1 MRHFKRTALSVAA
14 AQAALLWSGV
24 ALAQSAPAPADAAS
38 AAPAPATAASSAQA
52 PAAASPSPTQDGVT
66 QVVVTGQRA
75 ALQSAQKI
83 KQNSDEIVDSIVA
96 EDIGKLPDRSVT
108 EVLQRIVGVSI
119 GHLISN
125 NDPEHYSVEGSGVNI
140 RGLSYVRAELN
151 GRDAFS
157 ANGGRSLNFEDVTP
171 ELMAGVD
178 VYKNPSAEQIEGG
191 IGGLVNLR
199 TAMPFDFPGQKLSI
213 SASEG
218 YSTLAGKTSP
228 KISGLYSNRWD
239 LGSAGQFGALID
251 LAHSVSKTRTD
262 AFQVDPYFNV
272 TSDGQSV
279 WVPES
284 ASWRRVDFTNKR
296 NGIYAALQWK
306 KDTLSSSLTYFKSRY
321 DQEWDENAIFT
332 QASTPYNLTV
342 DPGAKYGSNGVFL
355 SGTLRDAAD
364 GGLNFG
370 ADTRVARRK
379 SDTQDI
385 SWNVNWRASDRWNFN
400 ADLQLIKAT
409 TKDFDSTVATGVLMD
424 KESLDLSGG
433 MPRINFD
440 ATDLA
445 ALADPSHYYWA
456 FTQEHFDKG
465 IGTEKA
471 LKLDAKYNFND
482 SVLSD
487 LRFGVRLTQRGATT
501 QNSNPSY
508 HWAAI
513 TQTWQ
518 RGWDI
523 TDLAYLSDPRFSG
536 NTHTVNF
543 SNFMNGKVT
552 VPSLIM
558 PDTSVA
564 AGYPNSYKTLHDYTN
579 QLCVNGNTCGDW
591 SPAAYGAN
599 DPAGTNSQNER
610 TQTAYGQLRFGF
622 DDWKVPVDGNIG
634 VRLVRTESEAHG
646 YTVFTPQTSIPTGTP
661 ATGIPVPTIAA
672 FAVNEDFKKTYNDFL
687 PSLNLRAKPA
697 SDLQLRFALGR
708 AMTRPDFSQL
718 QAYTALNQNV
728 SGAASSDGSSYNVTS
743 LSQTGTASGNP
754 NLKPIKSDQAD
765 ATAEWYFSK
774 SGSLTFAAFDKEL
787 KDIII
792 NQSTITPVL
801 DTSGNTVNFVTTAPV
816 NGAKGYARGFEVAY
830 QQYFDKLPGF
840 LSGFGVQANYTFVN
854 THTSLYNPVTATTCG
869 GGGLGADN
877 LNLNLNGCDTN
888 GQPFGNLP
896 LQGVSRNSFNFA
908 LLYDQG
914 PISARVAYNW
924 RSKYLQGV
932 NVNGTNGT
940 DGTDPAN
947 PTAHNVAWGLPTWAG
962 SYGEVDAGIFYKF
975 DDHFTIGLEGTNLT
989 DSTYKQLMQQHI
1001 GMMGRAWFT
1010 SGPSYNLQL
1019 RYTY

>member
-1 MRHFKRTALSVAA
+1 M
-14 AQAALLWSGV
+14 
-24 ALAQSAPAPADAAS
+24 AQSAPT
-38 AAPAPATAASSAQA
+38 PAPAASS
-52 PAAASPSPTQDGVT
+52 PPTQDGVT

-83 KQNSDEIVDSIVA
+83 KQDSDEIVDSIVA

-108 EVLQRIVGVSI
+108 EVLQRIVGVT
-119 GHLISN
+119 ISHTIAS

-140 RGLSYVRAELN
+140 RGLTFVRSELN
-151 GRDAFS
+151 GRDSFS
-157 ANGGRSLNFEDVTP
+157 ANGGRALNFDDVTP

-199 TAMPFDFPGQKLSI
+199 TAMPFDFTGQKFSMSL
-213 SASEG
+213 SEG
-218 YSTLAGKTSP
+218 YSTLAGKKSP

-272 TSDGQSV
+272 TSNGQSV

-306 KDTLSSSLTYFKSRY
+306 KDQVSSSLTYFKSRY

-342 DPGAKYGSNGVFL
+342 DPGATYASNGVL
-355 SGTLRDAAD
+355 LKGTLRDDTD

-370 ADTRVARRK
+370 ADTRVAKRK

-385 SWNVNWRASDRWNFN
+385 SWNVNWKASDRWAFD

-409 TKDFDSTVATGVLMD
+409 TKDFDSTVATGVQMA
-424 KESLDLSGG
+424 KETLDLSGG
-433 MPRINFD
+433 MPNISFD
-440 ATDLA
+440 SSDLA
-445 ALADPSHYYWA
+445 ALANAANYYWA

-465 IGTEKA
+465 IATEKA
-471 LKLDAKYNFND
+471 LKLDAKYSFD
-482 SVLSD
+482 DPVFSD

-508 HWAAI
+508 NWQPI

-518 RGWDI
+518 QGWDI
-523 TDLAYLSDPRFSG
+523 TQLAYLSDQRFSG

-543 SNFMNGKVT
+543 SNFMNGKVS

-564 AGYPNSYKTLHDYTN
+564 AGYPTSYATLHGYTN
-579 QLCVNGNTCGDW
+579 LLCVNGNSCSTYT
-591 SPAAYGAN
+591 PAAYGAN
-599 DPAGTNSQNER
+599 DPAGTNDQSER
-610 TQTAYGQLRFGF
+610 TQTLYSQLRFGF
-622 DDWKVPVDGNIG
+622 DDWKVPVDGNVG
-634 VRLVRTESEAHG
+634 LRLVRTEADAHG
-646 YTVFTPQTSIPTGTP
+646 YIVYTPPNYLPAGATP
-661 ATGIPVPTIAA
+661 TGIPVPDVAAIAESRDYK
-672 FAVNEDFKKTYNDFL
+672 NTYNDFL
-687 PSLNLRAKPA
+687 PSLNLRAKA
-697 SDLQLRFALGR
+697 TSDLQFRFAL
-708 AMTRPDFSQL
+708 AKAITRPDFSQM
-718 QAYTALNQNV
+718 QAYTSLNQTITGTV
-728 SGAASSDGSSYNVTS
+728 ASSGNTYNVTNVS
-743 LSQTGTASGNP
+743 DTGTASGNP
-754 NLKPIKSDQAD
+754 NLRPIKSNQAD

-787 KDIII
+787 KDVII
-792 NQSTITPVL
+792 NETFLTPVL

-816 NGAKGYARGFEVAY
+816 NGAKGYARGFELAY

-854 THTSLYNPVTATTCG
+854 THTSLYNPVTATSCG
-869 GGGLGADN
+869 ATGLGADN

-896 LQGVSRNSFNFA
+896 LQGVSRNSFNLA

-940 DGTDPAN
+940 DGTDASN
-947 PTAHNVAWGLPTWAG
+947 PTAHNVAWGLPTWADG
-962 SYGEVDAGIFYKF
+962 YGELDAGIFYKF

-1001 GMMGRAWFT
+1001 GMKGRAWFT
-1010 SGPSYNLQL
+1010 SGPSYNAQL
-1019 RYTY
+1019 RYTF

>member
-1 MRHFKRTALSVAA
+1 MRQFKRTALSAAA

-24 ALAQSAPAPADAAS
+24 ALAQSAPVPADAAS
-38 AAPAPATAASSAQA
+38 SAPAPAAAASSAPA
-52 PAAASPSPTQDGVT
+52 PAAAASAAQEVT

-108 EVLQRIVGVSI
+108 EVLQRVVGVTI

-140 RGLSYVRAELN
+140 RGLTYVRAELN

-199 TAMPFDFPGQKLSI
+199 TAMPFDFTGQKVSI
-213 SASEG
+213 SLSEG
-218 YSTLAGKTSP
+218 YSTLAGKKSP

-251 LAHSVSKTRTD
+251 LAHSESNTRTD

-272 TSDGQSV
+272 QSNGQSV

-284 ASWRRVDFTNKR
+284 ASWRRVDFNNRR

-306 KDTLSSSLTYFKSRY
+306 KDTVSSSLTYFKSRY

-342 DPGAKYGSNGVFL
+342 DPGAKFSSGGVFQ
-355 SGTLRDAAD
+355 SGTLRDDAD

-370 ADTRVARRK
+370 ADTRVAKRK

-400 ADLQLIKAT
+400 ADLQLVKAT
-409 TKDFDSTVATGVLMD
+409 TRDFDSTVATGTQMA
-424 KESLDLSGG
+424 KETLDLSGG
-433 MPRINFD
+433 LPKLSFD
-440 ATDLA
+440 SADLA
-445 ALADPSHYYWA
+445 ALANPASYYWA
-456 FTQEHFDKG
+456 FTMEHFDKG
-465 IGTEKA
+465 IATEKA
-471 LKLDAKYNFND
+471 LKLDARYSFD
-482 SVLSD
+482 DPVLSD
-487 LRFGVRLTQRGATT
+487 LRFGIRLTDRGATT
-501 QNSNPSY
+501 ENSNPSY
-508 HWAAI
+508 NWAAI

-518 RGWDI
+518 KGWDI
-523 TDLAYLSDPRFSG
+523 TNLAYLSDPRFSG
-536 NTHTVNF
+536 NTHLVSF
-543 SNFMNGKVT
+543 SNFMNGKVS
-552 VPSLIM
+552 VPSLVM
-558 PDTSVA
+558 PDTSLA
-564 AGYPNSYKTLHDYTN
+564 AGYPNTYETLHGYTN
-579 QLCVNGNTCGDW
+579 LLCVSGNTCGNW
-591 SPAAYGAN
+591 TPAAYGAN
-599 DPAGTNSQNER
+599 NQAGTNDQGER
-610 TQTAYGQLRFGF
+610 TQTAYGQLRFAW
-622 DDWKVPVDGNIG
+622 DDWKVPVDGNLG
-634 VRLVRTESEAHG
+634 LRMVRTESEAHG
-646 YTVFTPQTSIPTGTP
+646 YVTYTAPSGIPSGTLTGVTIPTIT
-661 ATGIPVPTIAA
+661 A
-672 FAVNEDFKKTYNDFL
+672 FAVEKDFKNTFNDFL
-687 PSLNLRAKPA
+687 PSLNLRAKPRD
-697 SDLQLRFALGR
+697 DLQFRFALAR

-718 QAYTALNQNV
+718 QAYMPLSTSFKNTGTDITSV
-728 SGAASSDGSSYNVTS
+728 SN
-743 LSQTGTASGNP
+743 TGTATGNP
-754 NLKPIKSDQAD
+754 NLRPIKSNQAD
-765 ATAEWYFSK
+765 ATAEWYFSRT
-774 SGSLTFAAFDKEL
+774 GSLTFAAFDKEL

-792 NQSTITPVL
+792 NQSYIVPVT
-801 DTSGNTVNFVTTAPV
+801 DTSGNTVNFVTTGPV
-816 NGAKGYARGFEVAY
+816 NGAKGYARGFELAY

-840 LSGFGVQANYTFVN
+840 LSGFGMQANYTFVN
-854 THTSLYNPVTATTCG
+854 THTSLYSPVTATTCG
-869 GGGLGADN
+869 SSNGADN
-877 LNLNLNGCDTN
+877 FNLNLNGCDTN

-914 PISARVAYNW
+914 PLSARVAYNW

-932 NVNGTNGT
+932 NVNGTQGT
-940 DGTDPAN
+940 NGTDPAN
-947 PTAHNVAWGLPTWAG
+947 PTVHNIAWGLPTWAD
-962 SYGEVDAGIFYKF
+962 SYGEVDAGIFWKF
-975 DDHFTIGLEGTNLT
+975 DDHLTVGLEGTNLT

-1019 RYTY
+1019 RYTF

>member
-1 MRHFKRTALSVAA
+1 M
-14 AQAALLWSGV
+14 
-24 ALAQSAPAPADAAS
+24 AQSAPAQAAAAS
-38 AAPAPATAASSAQA
+38 APPVQEEIAH
-52 PAAASPSPTQDGVT
+52 
-66 QVVVTGQRA
+66 VVVTGQRA

-83 KQNSDEIVDSIVA
+83 KQDSDEIVDSIVA

-108 EVLQRIVGVSI
+108 EVLQRVVGVSI
-119 GHLISN
+119 GHLLSSA
-125 NDPEHYSVEGSGVNI
+125 DPEHYSVEGSGVNI

-199 TAMPFDFPGQKLSI
+199 TAMPFDFPGQKFSI

-218 YSTLAGKTSP
+218 YSTLAGKKSP
-228 KISGLYSNRWD
+228 KVSGLYSNRWD

-251 LAHSVSKTRTD
+251 LAHSVSNTRTD

-272 TSDGQSV
+272 TSNGQSV

-306 KDTLSSSLTYFKSRY
+306 KDSVSSSLTYFKSRY

-342 DPGAKYGSNGVFL
+342 DPGATFGANGVFIK
-355 SGTLRDAAD
+355 GTLRDAAD

-385 SWNVNWRASDRWNFN
+385 SWNLNWRASDRWNLS

-409 TKDFDSTVATGVLMD
+409 TNDFDSTVATGVQMA

-440 ATDLA
+440 SSDLA
-445 ALADPSHYYWA
+445 GLADPSKYYWA

-465 IGTEKA
+465 VGTEKA
-471 LKLDAKYNFND
+471 LKLDARYSFND

-501 QNSNPSY
+501 ENSNPSY
-508 HWAAI
+508 HWAAVS
-513 TQTWQ
+513 QTWQ
-518 RGWDI
+518 VGQSWGI
-523 TDLAYLSDPRFSG
+523 TQLAYLSDPRFSG
-536 NTHTVNF
+536 NTHLVNF
-543 SNFMNGKVT
+543 SHFMNGKVS
-552 VPSLIM
+552 VPSLVM

-564 AGYPNSYKTLHDYTN
+564 AGYPNSYQTLHGYTN
-579 QLCVNGNTCGDW
+579 DLCSNGNTCGNW
-591 SPAAYGAN
+591 SPASYGAN
-599 DPAGTNSQNER
+599 NQAGTNDQDEH
-610 TQTAYGQLRFGF
+610 TQTAYGQLRFAK
-622 DDWKVPVDGNIG
+622 DDWKVPVDGSVG
-634 VRLVRTESEAHG
+634 LRVVRTESDAHG
-646 YTVFTPQTSIPTGTP
+646 YVTYTPPNNVPTGSL
-661 ATGIPVPTIAA
+661 TGIPIPTIPA
-672 FAVNEDFKKTYNDFL
+672 FAVEKDFKNTFNDFL

-697 SDLQLRFALGR
+697 DDLQFRFALAR
-708 AMTRPDFSQL
+708 AMTRPDFSQM
-718 QAYTALNQNV
+718 QAYLPLSTSFTNTGSDITSV
-728 SGAASSDGSSYNVTS
+728 SN
-743 LSQTGTASGNP
+743 TGTANGNP
-754 NLKPIKSDQAD
+754 NLRPIRSDQAD

-792 NQSTITPVL
+792 NQSYVTPVQ
-801 DTSGNTVNFVTTAPV
+801 DASGNTVNFVTTGPV
-816 NGAKGYARGFEVAY
+816 NGAKGHARGFEVAY

-840 LSGFGVQANYTFVN
+840 LAGFGMQANYTFVN
-854 THTSLYNPVTATTCG
+854 THTSLYNPVTATSCG
-869 GGGLGADN
+869 AGGLGADN

-888 GQPFGNLP
+888 GQSFGNLP
-896 LQGVSRNSFNFA
+896 LQGVSRNSFNIA

-932 NVNGTNGT
+932 NANGTNGT
-940 DGTDPAN
+940 NGTDPAN
-947 PTAHNVAWGLPTWAG
+947 PTVHNLAWGLPTWAG
-962 SYGEVDAGIFYKF
+962 GYGEMDAGIFYKF
-975 DDHFTIGLEGTNLT
+975 DEHFTMGLEGTNLT

-1001 GMMGRAWFT
+1001 GMKGRAWFT

>member
-1 MRHFKRTALSVAA
+1 M
-14 AQAALLWSGV
+14 WSGV
-24 ALAQSAPAPADAAS
+24 AMAQSAPAPTA
-38 AAPAPATAASSAQA
+38 AASS
-52 PAAASPSPTQDGVT
+52 PKAAEEVT
-66 QVVVTGQRA
+66 TVVVTGQRA

-108 EVLQRIVGVSI
+108 EVLQRVVGVTI

-140 RGLSYVRAELN
+140 RGLTYTRSELN

-199 TAMPFDFPGQKLSI
+199 TALPFDFPGQKISI
-213 SASEG
+213 SLSEG
-218 YSTLAGKTSP
+218 YSSLAGKKSP
-228 KISGLYSNRWD
+228 KVSGLYSNRWD

-251 LAHSVSKTRTD
+251 LAHSVSRTRTD
-262 AFQVDPYFNV
+262 AFQVDPYFNNG
-272 TSDGQSV
+272 TTANPK

-296 NGIYAALQWK
+296 NGIYGALQWK
-306 KDTLSSSLTYFKSRY
+306 NETVSSSLTYFKSRY

-332 QASTPYNLTV
+332 SAASPYNLTTSA
-342 DPGAKYGSNGVFL
+342 DSKFNSKGVFV
-355 SGTLRDAAD
+355 SGTLSDTTD
-364 GGLNFG
+364 GGINFG
-370 ADTRVARRK
+370 ADTRVAKRK

-385 SWNVNWRASDRWNFN
+385 SWNLNWKASDRWTFN
-400 ADLQLIKAT
+400 TDLQLIKAT
-409 TKDFDSTVATGVLMD
+409 TKDFDSTVATGVQMAD
-424 KESLDLSGG
+424 ETLDLSGG
-433 MPRINFD
+433 MPKISFTASD
-440 ATDLA
+440 IA
-445 ALADPSHYYWA
+445 ALANPASYYWA

-465 IGTEKA
+465 IATEKA
-471 LKLDAKYNFND
+471 LKLDARYSFTD
-482 SVLSD
+482 SVFSD
-487 LRFGVRLTQRGATT
+487 LRFGVRLTQRDATT

-508 HWAAI
+508 NWSPI
-513 TQTWQ
+513 SQTWQ
-518 RGWDI
+518 QGWFL
-523 TDLAYLSDPRFSG
+523 TGLASLGDARFSG
-536 NTHTVNF
+536 NTQTVNF
-543 SNFMNGKVT
+543 SNFMNGKVS
-552 VPSLIM
+552 VPSLVM
-558 PDTSVA
+558 PSVSMA
-564 AGYPNSYKTLHDYTN
+564 AGYPNSYALLHSYTN
-579 QLCVNGNTCGDW
+579 ELCVSGNTC
-591 SPAAYGAN
+591 STYTPAAYGAN
-599 DPAGTNSQNER
+599 DPAGTNGQQER

-622 DDWKVPVDGNIG
+622 DDWKIPVDGNLG
-634 VRLVRTESEAHG
+634 MRLVRTESEAHG
-646 YTVFTPQTSIPTGTP
+646 YTVYTPPSN
-661 ATGIPVPTIAA
+661 VPTTTTGVAIPSITA
-672 FAVNEDFKKTYNDFL
+672 FAVSQDFKNTYNDFL
-687 PSLNLRAKPA
+687 PSLNLRAKA
-697 SDLQLRFALGR
+697 SDDLQFRVALAR

-718 QAYTALNQNV
+718 QAYSTLTTTPTY
-728 SGAASSDGSSYNVTS
+728 ASSGSSDVVSVSN
-743 LSQTGTASGNP
+743 TGTASGNP
-754 NLKPIKSDQAD
+754 NLRPIKSNQAD
-765 ATAEWYFSK
+765 VTAEWYFAK
-774 SGSLTFAAFDKEL
+774 SSSLTFAAFDKQL

-792 NQSTITPVL
+792 NQTYLTPVL

-816 NGAKGYARGFEVAY
+816 NGAKGYARGFELAY

-854 THTSLYNPVTATTCG
+854 SHTSLYNPVTAATCG
-869 GGGLGADN
+869 ASGLGADN

-896 LQGVSRNSFNFA
+896 LQGVSRNTYNFA

-940 DGTDPAN
+940 NGTNPDDPTN
-947 PTAHNVAWGLPTWAG
+947 HSLAWALPLWAAA
-962 SYGEVDAGIFYKF
+962 YGELDASIFYKI
-975 DDHFTIGLEGTNLT
+975 DDHFTVGLEGTNLT

-1010 SGPSYNLQL
+1010 SGPSYTAQL
-1019 RYTY
+1019 RYTF

>member
-1 MRHFKRTALSVAA
+1 M
-14 AQAALLWSGV
+14 
-24 ALAQSAPAPADAAS
+24 AQSAPAPAA
-38 AAPAPATAASSAQA
+38 AASSP
-52 PAAASPSPTQDGVT
+52 PAQDGVT
-66 QVVVTGQRA
+66 TVVVTGQRA

-83 KQNSDEIVDSIVA
+83 KQDSDEIVDSIVA
-96 EDIGKLPDRSVT
+96 DDIGKLPDRSVT
-108 EVLQRIVGVSI
+108 EVLQRIVGVT
-119 GHLISN
+119 ISHTISS

-140 RGLSYVRAELN
+140 RGLTLVRSELN
-151 GRDAFS
+151 GRDSFS
-157 ANGGRSLNFEDVTP
+157 ANGGRALNFDDVTP
-171 ELMAGVD
+171 ELLAGVD

-199 TAMPFDFPGQKLSI
+199 TAMPFDFPGQKFSI
-213 SASEG
+213 SAAEG
-218 YSTLAGKTSP
+218 YSTLAGKKSP

-251 LAHSVSKTRTD
+251 LAHSVSNTRTD
-262 AFQVDPYFNV
+262 AFQVDPYYNI
-272 TSDGQSV
+272 TSAGQSV
-279 WVPES
+279 WVPKS
-284 ASWRRVDFTNKR
+284 ASWRRVDFNNKR

-306 KDTLSSSLTYFKSRY
+306 KDQVSSSLTYFKSRY

-332 QASTPYNLTV
+332 QAGTPYNLTV
-342 DPGAKYGSNGVFL
+342 DPGATYDSQGVL
-355 SGTLRDAAD
+355 LKGTLRDDID

-370 ADTRVARRK
+370 ADTRVAKRK

-385 SWNVNWRASDRWNFN
+385 SWNVNWKASDHWAFN

-409 TKDFDSTVATGVLMD
+409 TKDFDSTVATGVQMA

-433 MPRINFD
+433 LPRINFD
-440 ATDLA
+440 SSDLA
-445 ALADPSHYYWA
+445 ALADPANYYWA

-465 IGTEKA
+465 IATEKA
-471 LKLDAKYNFND
+471 LKLDARYNFND
-482 SVLSD
+482 PVFSD
-487 LRFGVRLTQRGATT
+487 LRFGVRLTDRDATT

-508 HWAAI
+508 NWQPI

-523 TDLAYLSDPRFSG
+523 TQLAYLNDPRFSG

-543 SNFMNGKVT
+543 SNFMNGKVS
-552 VPSLIM
+552 VPSLVM

-564 AGYPNSYKTLHDYTN
+564 AGYPGSYATLHAYTN
-579 QLCVNGNTCGDW
+579 LLCVNGNTC
-591 SPAAYGAN
+591 SSYAPAAYGAN
-599 DPAGTNSQNER
+599 DPAGTNDQSER
-610 TQTAYGQLRFGF
+610 TQTLYSQLRFGF
-622 DDWKVPVDGNIG
+622 DDWKVPLDGNVG
-634 VRLVRTESEAHG
+634 LRLVRTEADAHG
-646 YTVFTPQTSIPTGTP
+646 YTVYTPANYLPSGAT
-661 ATGIPVPTIAA
+661 ATGIPVPNIPAIAESRDYK
-672 FAVNEDFKKTYNDFL
+672 NTYNDFL
-687 PSLNLRAKPA
+687 PSLNLRAKA
-697 SDLQLRFALGR
+697 TNDVQFRFAL
-708 AMTRPDFSQL
+708 AKAITRPDFSQM
-718 QAYTALNQNV
+718 QAYTALSQTV
-728 SGAASSDGSSYNVTS
+728 TGTVSSDGSTYNVTHVGDS
-743 LSQTGTASGNP
+743 GTASGNP
-754 NLKPIKSDQAD
+754 NLRPIKSNQAD

-787 KDIII
+787 KDVII
-792 NQSTITPVL
+792 NETFLTPVL

-816 NGAKGYARGFEVAY
+816 NGAKGYARGFELAY

-854 THTSLYNPVTATTCG
+854 THTSLYNAVTATTCG
-869 GGGLGADN
+869 ASGLGADN

-947 PTAHNVAWGLPTWAG
+947 PTAHNVAWGLPTWADG
-962 SYGEVDAGIFYKF
+962 YGELDAGIFYKF

-1001 GMMGRAWFT
+1001 GMKGRAWFT
-1010 SGPSYNLQL
+1010 SGPSYNAQL
-1019 RYTY
+1019 RYTF

>member
-1 MRHFKRTALSVAA
+1 
-14 AQAALLWSGV
+14 
-24 ALAQSAPAPADAAS
+24 
-38 AAPAPATAASSAQA
+38 
-52 PAAASPSPTQDGVT
+52 
-66 QVVVTGQRA
+66 
-75 ALQSAQKI
+75 
-83 KQNSDEIVDSIVA
+83 
-96 EDIGKLPDRSVT
+96 
-108 EVLQRIVGVSI
+108 
-119 GHLISN
+119 
-125 NDPEHYSVEGSGVNI
+125 
-140 RGLSYVRAELN
+140 
-151 GRDAFS
+151 
-157 ANGGRSLNFEDVTP
+157 
-171 ELMAGVD
+171 VD

-199 TAMPFDFPGQKLSI
+199 TAMPFDFTGQKVSI
-213 SASEG
+213 SLSEG
-218 YSTLAGKTSP
+218 YSTLAGKKSP
-228 KISGLYSNRWD
+228 KVSGLYSNRWD

-251 LAHSVSKTRTD
+251 LAHSESNTRTD

-272 TSDGQSV
+272 QSNGQSV

-284 ASWRRVDFTNKR
+284 ASWRRVDFNNKR

-306 KDTLSSSLTYFKSRY
+306 KDTVSSSLTYFKSRY

-342 DPGAKYGSNGVFL
+342 DPGAKFSSSGVFQ
-355 SGTLRDAAD
+355 SGTLRDDAD

-370 ADTRVARRK
+370 ADTRVAKRK

-409 TKDFDSTVATGVLMD
+409 TNDFDSTVATGVQMA

-440 ATDLA
+440 SSDLA
-445 ALADPSHYYWA
+445 ALANPSNYYWA

-471 LKLDAKYNFND
+471 LKLDARYNFND
-482 SVLSD
+482 PVLSD
-487 LRFGVRLTQRGATT
+487 LRFGIRLTDRDATT

-523 TDLAYLSDPRFSG
+523 TGLAYLSDPRFSG

-543 SNFMNGKVT
+543 SNFMNGKVS

-564 AGYPNSYKTLHDYTN
+564 AGYPNSYQTLHDYTN
-579 QLCVNGNTCGDW
+579 DLCVSGNTCGAW

-599 DPAGTNSQNER
+599 DPAGTNTQVEH
-610 TQTAYGQLRFGF
+610 TQTAYSQLRFGF
-622 DDWKVPVDGNIG
+622 DDWKIPVDGNVG
-634 VRLVRTESEAHG
+634 MRLVRTESEAHG
-646 YTVFTPQTSIPTGTP
+646 YTVYTPPSGLATNLTGVP
-661 ATGIPVPTIAA
+661 IPTIAA
-672 FAVNEDFKKTYNDFL
+672 FAVNQDYKNTYNDFL
-687 PSLNLRAKPA
+687 PSLNLRAKA
-697 SDLQLRFALGR
+697 TDELQFRFALGR
-708 AMTRPDFSQL
+708 AITRPDFSQL
-718 QAYTALNQNV
+718 QAYTALTTTPTYAAGSNNTDVV
-728 SGAASSDGSSYNVTS
+728 SVSN
-743 LSQTGTASGNP
+743 TGTGSGNP
-754 NLKPIKSDQAD
+754 NLRPIRSNQAD
-765 ATAEWYFSK
+765 VTAEWYFAK
-774 SGSLTFAAFDKEL
+774 SSSLTFAAFDKEL
-787 KDIII
+787 KDVII
-792 NQSTITPVL
+792 NQTYVTPVK
-801 DTSGNTVNFVTTAPV
+801 DDSGNTVNFVTTAPV

-854 THTSLYNPVTATTCG
+854 THTSLYNPVTAAFCG
-869 GGGLGADN
+869 GTSGGADN

-888 GQPFGNLP
+888 GQSFGNLP

-932 NVNGTNGT
+932 NVNGTQGT

-947 PTAHNVAWGLPTWAG
+947 PTVHNLAWGLPTWAD
-962 SYGEVDAGIFYKF
+962 SYGEVDAGIFWKF
-975 DDHFTIGLEGTNLT
+975 DDHLTVGLEGTNLT

-1019 RYTY
+1019 RYTF

>member
-1 MRHFKRTALSVAA
+1 
-14 AQAALLWSGV
+14 V
-24 ALAQSAPAPADAAS
+24 ALAQSAPVPAETAGS
-38 AAPAPATAASSAQA
+38 APAPAAAASSAPA
-52 PAAASPSPTQDGVT
+52 PAASASAAQEVT

-83 KQNSDEIVDSIVA
+83 KQDSDEIVDSIVA

-140 RGLSYVRAELN
+140 RGLTYVRAELN

-199 TAMPFDFPGQKLSI
+199 TAMPFDFTGQKVSI
-213 SASEG
+213 SLSEG
-218 YSTLAGKTSP
+218 YSTLAGKKSP
-228 KISGLYSNRWD
+228 KVSGLYSNRWD

-251 LAHSVSKTRTD
+251 LAHSESNTRTD

-272 TSDGQSV
+272 QSNGQSV

-284 ASWRRVDFTNKR
+284 ASWRRVDFNNKR

-306 KDTLSSSLTYFKSRY
+306 KDTVSSSLTYFKSRY

-342 DPGAKYGSNGVFL
+342 DPGAKFSSSGVFQ
-355 SGTLRDAAD
+355 SGTLRDDAD

-370 ADTRVARRK
+370 ADTRVAKRK

-409 TKDFDSTVATGVLMD
+409 TNDFDSTVATGVQMA

-440 ATDLA
+440 SSDLA
-445 ALADPSHYYWA
+445 ALANPSNYYWA

-471 LKLDAKYNFND
+471 LKLDARYNFND
-482 SVLSD
+482 PVLSD
-487 LRFGVRLTQRGATT
+487 LRFGIRLTDRDATT

-523 TDLAYLSDPRFSG
+523 TGLAYLSDPRFSG

-543 SNFMNGKVT
+543 SNFMNGKVS

-564 AGYPNSYKTLHDYTN
+564 AGYPNSYQTLHDYTN
-579 QLCVNGNTCGDW
+579 DLCVSGNTCGAW

-599 DPAGTNSQNER
+599 DPAGTNTQVEH
-610 TQTAYGQLRFGF
+610 TQTAYSQLRFGF
-622 DDWKVPVDGNIG
+622 DDWKIPVDGNVG
-634 VRLVRTESEAHG
+634 MRLVRTESEAHG
-646 YTVFTPQTSIPTGTP
+646 YTVYTPPSGLATNLTGVP
-661 ATGIPVPTIAA
+661 IPTIAA
-672 FAVNEDFKKTYNDFL
+672 FAVNQDYKNTYNDFL
-687 PSLNLRAKPA
+687 PSLNLRAKA
-697 SDLQLRFALGR
+697 TDELQFRFALGR
-708 AMTRPDFSQL
+708 AITRPDFSQL
-718 QAYTALNQNV
+718 QAYTALTTTPTYAAGSNNTDVV
-728 SGAASSDGSSYNVTS
+728 SVSN
-743 LSQTGTASGNP
+743 TGTGSGNP
-754 NLKPIKSDQAD
+754 NLRPIRSNQAD
-765 ATAEWYFSK
+765 VTAEWYFAK
-774 SGSLTFAAFDKEL
+774 SSSLTFAAFDKEL
-787 KDIII
+787 KDVII
-792 NQSTITPVL
+792 NQTYVTPVK
-801 DTSGNTVNFVTTAPV
+801 DDSGNTVNFVTTAPV

-854 THTSLYNPVTATTCG
+854 THTSLYNPVTAAFCG
-869 GGGLGADN
+869 GTSGGADN

-888 GQPFGNLP
+888 GQSFGNLP

-932 NVNGTNGT
+932 NVNGTQGT

-947 PTAHNVAWGLPTWAG
+947 PTVHNLAWGLPTWAD
-962 SYGEVDAGIFYKF
+962 SYGEVDAGIFWKF
-975 DDHFTIGLEGTNLT
+975 DDHLTVGLEGTNLT

-1019 RYTY
+1019 RYTF